1 MMDKHTILGVHVT
14 DRLKDAV
21 AVQKLL
27 SEFGVNIR
35 TRLGLHDSDGTNM
48 QPAGVLILE
57 LVGSDEACQSLA
69 DKLNALEG
77 LEVQSMVFCH

>member
-1 MMDKHTILGVHVT
+1 MDNHTILGVHIT

-21 AVQKLL
+21 EVQKLL

-35 TRLGLHDSDGTNM
+35 TRLGLHDADGTNM

-57 LVGSDEACQSLA
+57 LVGSDEACQALA

-77 LEVQSMVFCH
+77 LEVQSMIFHH